1 MGIYVYTNGV
11 QCLPEIS
18 LQYDRSKIVFVG
30 NMRTLQNQ
38 DAVQYF
44 IDSIFPIV
52 KKAISEVVF
61 YVFGANPPKSI
72 KDMSDGK
79 HVMISGFVNSIE
91 NEIKNSALTV
101 APMRIAA
108 GIQNKVLI
116 SMACGIPVVLTS
128 IIASAIPELKSGEN
142 CLIADAEQDFAAAVV
157 SLVKNS
163 DQRNT
168 IAENGYRLMQEYYSW
183 DKCLEGYEL

>member
-1 MGIYVYTNGV
+1 MSIYVYTNGV

-38 DAVQYF
+38 DAVQFF

-52 KKAISEVVF
+52 KKSISEVVF
-61 YVFGANPPKSI
+61 YVLGANPPKSI

-79 HVMISGFVNSIE
+79 HIVVSGFVNSIE
-91 NEIKNSALTV
+91 NEISNAALAI
-101 APMRIAA
+101 APIRIAA

-116 SMACGIPVVLTS
+116 SMACGIPIVLTS
-128 IIASAIPELKSGEN
+128 IIASAIPELESGEN
-142 CLIADAEQDFAAAVV
+142 CLIADTEQDFAAAVT
-157 SLVKNS
+157 SLIKNQ
-163 DQRNT
+163 DYRNT
-168 IAENGYRLMQEYYSW
+168 IAKNGYKLMQTSYSW
-183 DKCLEGYEL
+183 SKCLEGYEL